1 MVKIISFNEALQIDR
16 RNAKTNRSG
25 DIQKP
30 HLLLANGFS
39 IACRSDIFVYK
50 RLFEQADFSNSP
62 EAAKTFSRLGTTDF
76 EKVIRSLQD
85 AAKVASVYRPMDE
98 ELVTKLLKDAD
109 LLKELLVQT
118 IASSHPERPTD
129 IQDKEYQACYKF
141 LNYFASI
148 YTVNYDLLLY
158 WALMHGSDGNGGG
171 FKDGFA
177 KPEDDY
183 DATYVSWQEN
193 GNVWYLH
200 GALHLFDAR
209 TEIQKF
215 TWSNT
220 GIRLIEQTRTA
231 LNKNFFPLFVAE
243 GTSQEKLERITH
255 SAYLSKALRS
265 FEERMNVISSSL
277 FVFGHSFSEN
287 DEHILKCIE
296 KGRISKLFIGL
307 HGDTTTKSNKDII
320 NRAERLKNRRDQDY
334 PLEISFFDASTA
346 NVWGQTV
353 NTLQTASNLL

>member
-1 MVKIISFNEALQIDR
+1 MVKIIAFSEALQIDR
-16 RNAKTNRSG
+16 SGANTNRSG
-25 DIQKP
+25 EPLKP

-50 RLFEQADFSNSP
+50 RLFEQADFTNSL
-62 EAAKTFSRLGTTDF
+62 EAAKTFSSLGTTDF

-85 AAKVASVYRPMDE
+85 AAKVASVYRPKDG

-129 IQDKEYQACYKF
+129 IEDSEYQACYKF
-141 LNYFASI
+141 LNHFASI

-158 WALMHGSDGNGGG
+158 WALMHGSDGSGGN
-171 FKDGFA
+171 FRDGFA

-193 GNVWYLH
+193 GNIWYLH

-231 LNKNFFPLFVAE
+231 LNKNYFPLFVAE

-277 FVFGHSFSEN
+277 FVFGHSFSDN

-296 KGRISKLFIGL
+296 KGRISKLFIGI
-307 HGDTTTKSNKDII
+307 HGNSATKSNREII
-320 NRAERLKNRRDQDY
+320 ARAERLKDRRDRDY
-334 PLEISFFDASTA
+334 PLEITFYDASTA
-346 NVWGQTV
+346 NVWGQTE
-353 NTLQTASNLL
+353 TTSQAASNL